1 MSSEKYQ
8 IIFATGNQGKIREI
22 KAIVEENKSRPVP
35 GSQAEAGEAV
45 PEIEVLSM
53 KEAGIDYDAILENS
67 DTYHALD
74 RIDALIRTGATG
86 TNVNDLILVLTGN
99 ENE

>member
-53 KEAGIDYDAILENS
+53 KEAGVEADPDETGQTFEEN
-67 DTYHALD
+67 
-74 RIDALIRTGATG
+74 ALIKARTVCKACGEVTIPAW
-86 TNVNDLILVLTGN
+86 
-99 ENE
+99 

>member
-35 GSQAEAGEAV
+35 GSQSEAGKAV
-45 PEIEVLSM
+45 PEI
-53 KEAGIDYDAILENS
+53 
-67 DTYHALD
+67 
-74 RIDALIRTGATG
+74 
-86 TNVNDLILVLTGN
+86 
-99 ENE
+99 